1 MGDFPKSLEFD
12 KTQIDGFVVQKTAN
26 SLAELNDNVGMTFEQ
41 IADFIEKNPAK
52 VWRKGTYKLK
62 AKKKKKKGA

>member
-1 MGDFPKSLEFD
+1 
-12 KTQIDGFVVQKTAN
+12 
-26 SLAELNDNVGMTFEQ
+26 MTFEQ